1 VSEGASESAV
11 EAPQE
16 SSPVR
21 SGAVAFIFVTILLD
35 MFALGLILPI
45 LPKLVESFVDNDTA
59 SAARIFGLFG
69 TAWALMQFLFSPILG
84 GLSDRFGR
92 RPVVLLS
99 NFGLA
104 LDYVLMALAP
114 SLTWLFIGRVIS
126 GITSASVSTAF
137 AYIADVTPPE
147 RRAAM
152 FGKIGVAFGAGFIL
166 GPAIG
171 GLLGGMD
178 PRLPF
183 WVAAGLSFANAL
195 YGLLILPESLPA
207 ERRTPFRWKSAN
219 PLGALHLLRSNRVLA
234 GLSVAN
240 FLAQLAHVVL
250 PSVFVLYASYRYG
263 WDTTKVG
270 LTLAIVGICSMAV
283 QGAAIGPIVRR
294 FGERGALLLGLGCG
308 AAGFLIYGAAPTGPL
323 FWLGIPVMALWG
335 VAGAAIQALMTHLVA
350 PDQQGQLQGAITS
363 VQSIS
368 QLVGPFLFTL
378 TFAYFIGAEAPV
390 KLPGAPFLLAS
401 ALLVLALVIAARTLA
416 TARVAARPPA

>member
-1 VSEGASESAV
+1 VSEGASESVV
-11 EAPQE
+11 EA
-16 SSPVR
+16 SPVR

-69 TAWALMQFLFSPILG
+69 TAWAAMQFLFSPILG

-147 RRAAM
+147 RRATM

-207 ERRTPFRWKSAN
+207 DRRAPFRWKSAN
-219 PLGALHLLRSNRVLA
+219 PLGALHLLRSDRVLA
-234 GLSVAN
+234 GLSVVN

-263 WDTTKVG
+263 WDTTTVG
-270 LTLAIVGICSMAV
+270 LTLAIVGVCSMGV
-283 QGAAIGPIVRR
+283 QGAAIGPMVRR
-294 FGERGALLLGLGCG
+294 FGERRALLLGLASG

-335 VAGAAIQALMTHLVA
+335 VAGAALQALTTQLVT
-350 PDQQGQLQGAITS
+350 PEQQGQLQGATSS
-363 VQSIS
+363 VQSLS
-368 QLVGPFLFTL
+368 QLLGPFLFTL
-378 TFAYFIGAEAPV
+378 TFAYFIGAETPV
-390 KLPGAPFLLAS
+390 KLPGAPFLLAA
-401 ALLVLALVIAARTLA
+401 ALLLLALLIAARTLA
-416 TARVAARPPA
+416 VARVR